1 MRVRTK
7 RALRNNAFFFFFFP
21 LLLFSLS
28 NPHALLQGVVAD
40 KVGED
45 GWAPPGGATASN
57 TFAKKLYAS
66 LAKHGK
72 GARFAYV
79 WRQVKCNLKL
89 KPHPRIVSSSG
100 STSTMLPF
108 FLRNITLVSIGVA
121 PFRFPPT
128 AGGLARGKSGP
139 AGRERRGRH
148 SPDLDVSSASA
159 RGRPAHATLH
169 HHHDHHYHG
178 EFQHGYGM
186 SLEEYQKQY
195 YRSSYQ
201 QQKEARA
208 YTHSVNQTTFLVNE
222 HKDNNSYDRE
232 HRVHTPWR
240 YGTTLLTDTDG
251 SGGRVSPLQSSL
263 RPASPGVLPL
273 LGEYESVD
281 FVNDDIMVRYI
292 DNTIPYN

>member
-1 MRVRTK
+1 
-7 RALRNNAFFFFFFP
+7 
-21 LLLFSLS
+21 
-28 NPHALLQGVVAD
+28 
-40 KVGED
+40 
-45 GWAPPGGATASN
+45 
-57 TFAKKLYAS
+57 
-66 LAKHGK
+66 
-72 GARFAYV
+72 
-79 WRQVKCNLKL
+79 
-89 KPHPRIVSSSG
+89 
-100 STSTMLPF
+100 MLPF
-108 FLRNITLVSIGVA
+108 FLRTNTLVSIGVA

-128 AGGLARGKSGP
+128 AGGLARGKSGDSGP

-186 SLEEYQKQY
+186 S

-201 QQKEARA
+201 QQKGARA

-292 DNTIPYN
+292 DNTIPYQKKKLNVLQCAADCLHGDIVSAHARTCVGLCGVYAVSAVHAYTRSTLPPLQLSLSSFQWFPPLQCLDLF

>member
-1 MRVRTK
+1 
-7 RALRNNAFFFFFFP
+7 
-21 LLLFSLS
+21 
-28 NPHALLQGVVAD
+28 
-40 KVGED
+40 
-45 GWAPPGGATASN
+45 
-57 TFAKKLYAS
+57 
-66 LAKHGK
+66 
-72 GARFAYV
+72 
-79 WRQVKCNLKL
+79 
-89 KPHPRIVSSSG
+89 
-100 STSTMLPF
+100 MLPF
-108 FLRNITLVSIGVA
+108 FLRTNTLVSIGVA

-128 AGGLARGKSGP
+128 AGGLARGKSGDYSGP

-169 HHHDHHYHG
+169 HHHDHHYRG
-178 EFQHGYGM
+178 EFQHGYDM
-186 SLEEYQKQY
+186 S

-201 QQKEARA
+201 QQKGARA
-208 YTHSVNQTTFLVNE
+208 YTQSVNQTTFLVNE
-222 HKDNNSYDRE
+222 HEDNNSYDRE

-292 DNTIPYN
+292 DNTIRFRTKKRN